1 MGHSHKQHWESG
13 PRGTTNQSIPGHVDR
28 KLAPVGWQLCPLLSV
43 YVSILFDLITM
54 EMTLIL
60 SQLQIISL

>member
-28 KLAPVGWQLCPLLSV
+28 KLAPIGWPPPECLKGYNRDCIKRTRGWTRI
-43 YVSILFDLITM
+43 YSILNDTPGP
-54 EMTLIL
+54 
-60 SQLQIISL
+60 